1 MASDSLRIGI
11 VGAGAIMRQRHIP
24 GLAAIPGVEV
34 TAVANRRS
42 QSAREFAREFGVA
55 RVYQHW
61 TQLVHDPDIDVV
73 WIGATPYIHA
83 RVSVAALEAGKHV
96 FCQARM
102 ARNLAE
108 AREMVAAAALHP
120 QLVAAVCPPPHGMPG
135 DAAMRRLLRVERFA
149 GSVRHVRLT
158 AFTGDFADA
167 AAPLHW
173 RQDAAVSGFNTLTVG
188 IFAEVMHRWVGPAAE
203 LQARADTYV
212 RTRTDPASGALTE
225 VGVPD
230 ALSVIGKLVSGADF
244 VYQWSGIARHAP
256 ATQVWIYGDEGTLV
270 YDFGDDTI
278 RGARAGDADLSEI
291 PIPPGER
298 VSWSVEADFV
308 RALRAGGDTGLAPDF
323 QTAAGYM
330 EFTEAAMRSAREG
343 RRLALPL

>member
-11 VGAGAIMRQRHIP
+11 VGAGAIMRQRHMP

-120 QLVAAVCPPPHGMPG
+120 QLVAAVCPPPAWHAG
-135 DAAMRRLLRVERFA
+135 RR
-149 GSVRHVRLT
+149 
-158 AFTGDFADA
+158 
-167 AAPLHW
+167 
-173 RQDAAVSGFNTLTVG
+173 
-188 IFAEVMHRWVGPAAE
+188 
-203 LQARADTYV
+203 
-212 RTRTDPASGALTE
+212 
-225 VGVPD
+225 
-230 ALSVIGKLVSGADF
+230 
-244 VYQWSGIARHAP
+244 RHAP
-256 ATQVWIYGDEGTLV
+256 PA
-270 YDFGDDTI
+270 
-278 RGARAGDADLSEI
+278 AR
-291 PIPPGER
+291 
-298 VSWSVEADFV
+298 
-308 RALRAGGDTGLAPDF
+308 RALRRIGAARTSHGLH
-323 QTAAGYM
+323 G
-330 EFTEAAMRSAREG
+330 RLCG
-343 RRLALPL
+343 RRRLPFTGVRTPPSAVSTR